1 MLTFLLNLS
10 ELTVLGELR
19 LEGVLMENNKPRK
32 VLLFATMLIIA
43 KAKEDNRL
51 QFKSYIHVSVATVVV
66 GSGDGVGQRFS
77 FLRLHQPLPAV
88 SVVYEK

>member
-1 MLTFLLNLS
+1 
-10 ELTVLGELR
+10 
-19 LEGVLMENNKPRK
+19 MENNKPRK

-77 FLRLHQPLPAV
+77 FLRLHQPLPAFL
-88 SVVYEK
+88 SYMKSKGSNAYLLFCSKTISC